1 MNGGDKIIER
11 IKADSKKAVDG
22 VMAQAAAE
30 CNAIM
35 QQAEKTAGKKT
46 AEINAKTAAK
56 LKQIEASSKSR
67 AELET
72 RNALLKQRRNEIDK
86 TVEALKDYLVNL
98 GDKEYFDALY
108 RLAAQLKGKS
118 GEVCL
123 NEKDLK
129 RLPQDFESKI
139 RERGLDAKVSQKPVD
154 ICGGFVLKNGDIEEN
169 MDFGALIS
177 SRRDEIEDLIN
188 RELFSR

>member
-11 IKADSKKAVDG
+11 IKADSKKTVDEI
-22 VMAQAAAE
+22 MARASDE
-30 CNAIM
+30 CAAIM
-35 QQAEKTAGKKT
+35 QQAEKTADKNA
-46 AEINAKTAAK
+46 AEISSKTAAK

-86 TVEALKDYLVNL
+86 TVEALGNYLLNL
-98 GDKEYFDALY
+98 GDNEYFDALY

-118 GEVCL
+118 GTVYL
-123 NEKDLK
+123 NQKDLN
-129 RLPQDFESKI
+129 RLPSDFESKI
-139 RERGLDAKVSQKPVD
+139 GERGLDADVSKTPID
-154 ICGGFVLKNGDIEEN
+154 ISGGFVLKSGDVEEN
-169 MDFGALIS
+169 MDINALIG

-188 RELFSR
+188 RELFAR

>member
-11 IKADSKKAVDG
+11 IKADSKKAVDE
-22 VMAQAAAE
+22 VMAQATAE

-35 QQAEKTAGKKT
+35 QAAEKTADKNT
-46 AEINAKTAAK
+46 ADINAKTAVK
-56 LKQIEASSKSR
+56 LKQAQASSKSR

-86 TVEALKDYLVNL
+86 TVEALQAYLVNL
-98 GDKEYFDALY
+98 GDTEYFDALY

-118 GEVCL
+118 GVVYL
-123 NEKDLK
+123 NQKDMN
-129 RLPQDFESKI
+129 RLPSDFESRIKAN
-139 RERGLDAKVSQKPVD
+139 GLYATVSTTP
-154 ICGGFVLKNGDIEEN
+154 INISGGFVLKSGDIEEN
-169 MDFGALIS
+169 MDFGALIG

-188 RELFSR
+188 RELFAQ